1 MNMTIVIF
9 LLPLHGGPT
18 ERIPTMKLDNATVL
32 ITGANRGIGLAFAR
46 AALAR
51 GARKVYA
58 GARDPASVALPG
70 VEPIRLDVTDA
81 EQVAAAARDCGDVT
95 LLINNAGIAAFGG
108 FLADDGIDSARRQ
121 LETNYFGPMRL
132 SLAFAPVLARHGG
145 GAVLN
150 VLSIASWISTPMLA
164 VYGSTKSAAWSL
176 TNGLRH
182 ELRAQG
188 TQVLGMHMGFVD
200 TDLTRGVE
208 LPKSSPEEVVNRA
221 LDALEAG
228 AEEVLADDITRQ
240 VKHGLSADPGV
251 YLQLLAR

>member
-1 MNMTIVIF
+1 
-9 LLPLHGGPT
+9 
-18 ERIPTMKLDNATVL
+18 MKLDNATVL

-46 AALAR
+46 EALAR

-58 GARDPASVALPG
+58 GARDPANVTLPD
-70 VEPIRLDVTDA
+70 VEPIRLDVTNA
-81 EQVAAAARDCGDVT
+81 EHVAAAARKCGDVT

-108 FLADDGIDSARRQ
+108 FVAEGAIDSARRQ

-145 GAVLN
+145 GAILN

-182 ELRAQG
+182 ELRDQG

-200 TDLTRGVE
+200 TDFTRGIE
-208 LPKSSPEEVVNRA
+208 MPKATPQAVVSRA

-228 AEEVLADDITRQ
+228 AEEVLADELTQQ
-240 VKHGLSADPGV
+240 VKRGLSADPGV
-251 YLQLLAR
+251 YLQVLAR